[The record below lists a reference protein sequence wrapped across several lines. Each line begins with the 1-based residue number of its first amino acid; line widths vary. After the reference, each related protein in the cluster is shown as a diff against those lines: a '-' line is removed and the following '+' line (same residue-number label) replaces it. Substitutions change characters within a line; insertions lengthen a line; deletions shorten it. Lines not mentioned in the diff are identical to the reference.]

1 MGRQKRQ
8 PWGCFDLGDDRPIIC
23 ADCYRMYLE
32 STYEERAVFRISL
45 SGRGIA
51 YLNGATVI
59 DCGPP
64 PDATCRNCWESTA

>member
-1 MGRQKRQ
+1 MGRQNRQ

-32 STYEERAVFRISL
+32 STYEERAVFRIGL
-45 SGRGIA
+45 STHGIA

-59 DCGPP
+59 DCSPP
-64 PDATCRNCWESTA
+64 PGATCRNCGEIAA